1 MTARAQTENTADKDR
16 VLVCG
21 VNWLGDAV
29 MSIPALGLF
38 RREKSGCDVS
48 ILVKRRMAELWRM
61 TDCVN
66 EVLVYDPGSGG
77 TLAAARLVR
86 EGGFDR
92 AFVLPNSFRSALIPF
107 LGRVPVRIGVGTQLR
122 SSLLTGALRPA
133 ADGLHQAFEYLRI
146 LGLEAPDGGLPAPAL
161 SLPSGA
167 VLDAELRLARG
178 KEGRRRLVG
187 FLPGAARGP
196 AKRWP
201 EEHFVALGRELVGR
215 AAVSVVVFGSRPET
229 GLCERVAD
237 GIGANAFSTAGQTGI
252 SQLAAMLRCCD
263 AVVTNDSGGMH
274 LAAAAGTRVV
284 AVFGLTD
291 PSRTGPLG
299 EGHRVIARKNVPAS
313 RDIRR
318 RSAAA
323 AACLRSIAP
332 EQVLEAVLEVLG

>member
-77 TLAAARLVR
+77 TLA
-86 EGGFDR
+86 
-92 AFVLPNSFRSALIPF
+92 
-107 LGRVPVRIGVGTQLR
+107 
-122 SSLLTGALRPA
+122 SLLTGALRPA